1 MRKLFLALV
10 LLFFMVTNVCAGIVY
25 RFNFQSEV
33 DRGMARI
40 FSKALREAHEQKA
53 DLFLIHLNTYGGMLD
68 AADSIRIAIRCCR

>member
-1 MRKLFLALV
+1 
-10 LLFFMVTNVCAGIVY
+10 MVTNVCASIVY

-53 DLFLIHLNTYGGMLD
+53 DLFLIHNLNTYGGILMLPIV
-68 AADSIRIAIRCCR
+68 SELQY